1 MKLTRRIALLF
12 DELFRS
18 STGIKATHS
27 RKLAAEVQKWQ
38 RVVEVAARD
47 HGCGYLADGLR
58 APSGRRLASAAS
70 RGGEKTLGG
79 RHHG

>member
-47 HGCGYLADGLR
+47 HGCGL
-58 APSGRRLASAAS
+58 S
-70 RGGEKTLGG
+70 R
-79 RHHG
+79 